1 MSEETAKPPAP
12 SRARRLAR
20 QAADPLSAR
29 SFALWYSTLGPPLI
43 WGAYLLLG
51 DGLYELGCSSGFQAR
66 EIYGLPFTFWYWVLV
81 LGALAAV
88 ILGGVLAYGAWRR
101 IRRAEG
107 EHPTKWG
114 RAHTMAVAGIASSFL
129 YGLLILYGALPV
141 FLLRPC
147 STSP

>member
-1 MSEETAKPPAP
+1 MNEERMKAP
-12 SRARRLAR
+12 ERARES
-20 QAADPLSAR
+20 ADPLSPK

-51 DGLYELGCSSGFQAR
+51 DGLYELGCSSGFRTR

-88 ILGGVLAYGAWRR
+88 IVGGVLAYGAWRR

-107 EHPTKWG
+107 ENPTKWG
-114 RAHTMAVAGIASSFL
+114 RAQTMAVAGMASCFL

-141 FLLRPC
+141 FLLHPC